1 MANID
6 AAFGLRPIAKVGSA
20 PGGTTGTTKYSIADN
35 QSTAIFTG
43 DPVKYKSD
51 GTVEVA
57 TAGDASCGVFMGCFY
72 TDPTTSKP
80 TFKSH
85 FPASLSPGDAIAFV
99 ADDPDQLFVAQQDS
113 DTSSLSAANINE
125 NANLVFG
132 SGSTTTGLSG
142 VEIDSSSATTT
153 ATLQVR
159 IVAGYE
165 TPSNTISTAAAGNNS
180 VFVVKIN
187 NHQLGSST
195 GTAGV

>member
-1 MANID
+1 
-6 AAFGLRPIAKVGSA
+6 
-20 PGGTTGTTKYSIADN
+20 
-35 QSTAIFTG
+35 
-43 DPVKYKSD
+43 
-51 GTVEVA
+51 
-57 TAGDASCGVFMGCFY
+57 MGCFY
-72 TDPTTSKP
+72 TDPTSSKP
-80 TFKSH
+80 TFKNH

-99 ADDPDQLFVAQQDS
+99 ADDPDQMFVVQQDS
-113 DTSSLSAANINE
+113 VASSLSGANINE

-142 VEIDSSSATTT
+142 VEIDSSSATST

>member
-35 QSTAIFTG
+35 QGTAIFTG
-43 DPVKYKSD
+43 DPVKYKND

-72 TDPTTSKP
+72 TVPTTSKP
-80 TFKSH
+80 TFRNH

-99 ADDPDQLFVAQQDS
+99 ADDPDQLYIAQQDS
-113 DTSSLSAANINE
+113 DGSNLVAADLNL
-125 NANLVFG
+125 NADLVFG
-132 SGSTTTGLSG
+132 AGSTSTGMSG
-142 VEIDSSSATTT
+142 VEIDSSTKNTT
-153 ATLQVR
+153 AALQVR
-159 IVAGYE
+159 LIDFYD
-165 TPSNTISTAAAGNNS
+165 TQSNDATANNS
-180 VFVVKIN
+180 ILVIKIN
-187 NHQLGSST
+187 NHQLGSHT

>member
-43 DPVKYKSD
+43 DPVKYKND

-80 TFKSH
+80 TFRNH

-99 ADDPDQLFVAQQDS
+99 ADDPDQLFIAQQDS
-113 DTSSLSAANINE
+113 DGSNLVAADLNL
-125 NANLVFG
+125 NADLVFG
-132 SGSTTTGLSG
+132 AGSTSTGMSG
-142 VEIDSSSATTT
+142 VEIDSSTKNTT
-153 ATLQVR
+153 AALQVR
-159 IVAGYE
+159 LIDFYDV
-165 TPSNTISTAAAGNNS
+165 PSNDATANNS
-180 VFVVKIN
+180 VIVVKIN
-187 NHQLGSST
+187 NHQLGSHT